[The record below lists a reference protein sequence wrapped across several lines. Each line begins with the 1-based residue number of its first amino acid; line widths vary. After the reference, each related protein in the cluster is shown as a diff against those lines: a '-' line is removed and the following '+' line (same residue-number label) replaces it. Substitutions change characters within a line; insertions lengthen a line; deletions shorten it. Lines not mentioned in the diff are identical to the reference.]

1 MFRALIYK
9 ALRRTPLLN
18 TFFRRCEGV
27 RGVAGGEGSKKGRG
41 SPGPWVRIT
50 PRLWCR
56 LSLPTHRHSVP
67 LEIEQWLLY
76 ILAMPTLKRFP
87 ALKIEMRYR
96 DHLPPHVH
104 VLSRE
109 RREALIE
116 IETLA
121 VVGNIPLRELGEA
134 LAWVADNRAEL
145 LETWRRYHP

>member
-1 MFRALIYK
+1 MPY
-9 ALRRTPLLN
+9 
-18 TFFRRCEGV
+18 
-27 RGVAGGEGSKKGRG
+27 
-41 SPGPWVRIT
+41 
-50 PRLWCR
+50 
-56 LSLPTHRHSVP
+56 
-67 LEIEQWLLY
+67 Y
-76 ILAMPTLKRFP
+76 LAMPTLTRFP

-145 LETWRRYHP
+145 LETWRRFHP